1 LVADVLQMPYLVMWG
16 RGLQGL
22 WTGGQQSVE
31 QAYLA
36 FAAFP
41 GERTELTSRLGTFAV
56 LGFILGPAFGAMFT
70 TVDFKFGELIVDQYT
85 APGIFILFV
94 GLAMFIATAN
104 FFSPSSTSGREKVGS
119 SSGVNLAGD
128 VEKGEA
134 GKVMTEKPS
143 ATAVTALLLIFFIHF
158 YSFAVQET
166 ITTPLVLN
174 LYDFEQYQVNILFIA
189 VGILSLF
196 TSAAVGVISRYVSD
210 RSMLILSLILGL
222 IGSVLLIDDKEN
234 FLPLPRFFLGFGI
247 ITVAFPFGRN
257 VTISIFSAVLGEVE
271 QGFYMGL
278 MLAVGAIPRALGPF
292 WAILSLQLASG
303 EGGRYHTWLEFMTSS
318 TLFCLSLIVVVVSYK
333 TLVPFEEYFGVEG
346 GGGEGRETQSL
357 LRTPEEIRKRPDAVS
372 SSKRLSTRRS
382 SFRPAIVSQLQGEF
396 PSDSNL
402 LSSSLLG
409 SSSKESGAGWGGR
422 GKKEGSDGYGAL

>member
-1 LVADVLQMPYLVMWG
+1 MWG

-70 TVDFKFGELIVDQYT
+70 TVDTKFGKLIVDQYT

-94 GLAMFIATAN
+94 GFAMFIATAN
-104 FFSPSSTSGREKVGS
+104 RFRPSSISGREKVGS

-128 VEKGEA
+128 VEEGDARNVAA
-134 GKVMTEKPS
+134 GKPS
-143 ATAVTALLLIFFIHF
+143 TTAVTALLLIFFIHF

-174 LYDFEQYQVNILFIA
+174 LYDFEQYQVNVLFIA
-189 VGILSLF
+189 VGVLSLL
-196 TSAAVGVISRYVSD
+196 TSAAVGVISRFVSD
-210 RSMLILSLILGL
+210 RSMLILSLVLGL
-222 IGSVLLIDDKEN
+222 IGSVLLIDDEEN
-234 FLPLPRFFLGFGI
+234 FLPLPRFFLGFGV

-303 EGGRYHTWLEFMTSS
+303 EGGRYHTYLEFMTSS
-318 TLFCLSLIVVVVSYK
+318 ALFCLSLLVVLVSYK
-333 TLVPFEEYFGVEG
+333 TLIPFEEYFGVDGEG
-346 GGGEGRETQSL
+346 GVDGETKGL
-357 LRTPEEIRKRPDAVS
+357 LRTPESRTQSPHAVS
-372 SSKRLSTRRS
+372 SSKRLNTRRS
-382 SFRPAIVSQLQGEF
+382 SFRPAMVSQIQGEF
-396 PSDSNL
+396 PSSNGL

-409 SSSKESGAGWGGR
+409 SSSKDSRGGWGDR
-422 GKKEGSDGYGAL
+422 RKKVGGEGYGAL